1 MASRRTS
8 SRALVRR
15 ARRYHT
21 NNQLAWRIAKH
32 VGGRI
37 VRNISTNNGRNLNKL
52 GKAILRKRIRNALK
66 GTSKKPKK
74 QYESIVGRATG
85 TTHTTSRLIT
95 RKTPRQQRALRKY
108 FKTRPVKVKYVNR
121 FGFSW
126 MGANQASKTIWY
138 SVCHLKW
145 NNVVKYFRDRLVDPN
160 TNTNQETTPGVTNA
174 NVSGNTAENFIYI
187 GKCTFQYELYNPTN
201 YIITVYVYD
210 LICKKDTPFG
220 ITYSDSDQPKSC
232 APENCMHR
240 GSNYVLSQAFDQA
253 AIGDEWAVADQVY
266 EQQPSSSNT
275 NNYWNTIGMKP
286 TDIHYFNTFWKVKGM
301 KKIILPPG
309 ASHHH
314 TVVYNPKTRVS
325 AASLYFPHQNWSLTD
340 LSVSGGATAVG
351 KFGMAGLTQATLFG
365 FQGQVAIEEKQI
377 TDTTNTIGTLP
388 GKIVV
393 NCIKKVNV
401 WNIPWVSSK
410 IITEN
415 NLKTSF
421 TKPVVYTDLIAA
433 QPSAAGEAVPHN

>member
-15 ARRYHT
+15 ARRYHS

-52 GKAILRKRIRNALK
+52 GKALLRRRIRSALK
-66 GTSKKPKK
+66 NTKSKPKK

-95 RKTPRQQRALRKY
+95 RRTPKQQRALRKY

-138 SVCHLKW
+138 SICHLKW
-145 NNVVKYFRDRLVDPN
+145 NNVIKYMNDRLATGTQPVTTLTTSQAN
-160 TNTNQETTPGVTNA
+160 TNN
-174 NVSGNTAENFIYI
+174 SSNTAENFIYI

-210 LICKKDTPFG
+210 LICKRDTPFP
-220 ITYSDSDQPKSC
+220 ITYSNSENDSSC
-232 APENCMHR
+232 APENLMQR
-240 GSNYVLSQAFDQA
+240 GAEPIESYGFDSTA
-253 AIGDEWAVADQVY
+253 AGGEWRVADQTI
-266 EQQPSSSNT
+266 ESSTT
-275 NNYWNTIGMKP
+275 NHNVYWNTIGMKP
-286 TDIHYFNTFWKVKGM
+286 TDYHYFNTFWKVKGM

-314 TVVYNPKTRVS
+314 TVVYNPKTKVS
-325 AASLYFPHQNWSLTD
+325 LASLYYPHQNWSL
-340 LSVSGGATAVG
+340 LHSLQGAPESAKG

-365 FQGQVAIEEKQI
+365 FQGQVAIEDKQKVDS
-377 TDTTNTIGTLP
+377 TAEVGTLP

-393 NCIKKVNV
+393 NCIKKINV

-410 IITEN
+410 VISEMD
-415 NLKTSF
+415 LKNDW
-421 TKPVVYTDLIAA
+421 TKPMIYTDLVPTQANA
-433 QPSAAGEAVPHN
+433 GNYVVPS